1 MKKGE
6 FETYVEERYSGQ
18 VNWYDGRSALFKRLN
33 YIFQIPTISIAA
45 IIPIFAVL
53 EDKWTTVILSAI
65 LAILIGILNFG
76 KFEEKWHNYRTT
88 CETLKKEF
96 YFYKSKIDEYGDTDE
111 PEQLFVRRIEST
123 ISKEHAGWL
132 IIEKGKKKE
141 NE

>member
-1 MKKGE
+1 MKKNE
-6 FETYVEERYSGQ
+6 FEKYLEERYVGQ
-18 VNWYDGRSALFKRLN
+18 VSWYDRRSTLFKRLN

-65 LAILIGILNFG
+65 LTILIGILNFG

-123 ISKEHAGWL
+123 ISKEHTRWL
-132 IIEKGKKKE
+132 TIEKGKKKE
-141 NE
+141 NK